1 MLSRIDSDPLL
12 RGAFSEGKML
22 GVMLAEDSSAEIH
35 TLYAFSGSVTVPGPD
50 GRPCL
55 SNFLPGFVPPVCDL
69 LDPEGRFKSGER
81 EISELNFLI
90 HKAEKAGNPSPEAA
104 AELERMKSRRREL
117 SEYLQKWIFD
127 HYELLNARGERRSI
141 SSLAESAGGLPPGGT
156 GDCAL
161 PKLLQ
166 YAYCQRPEA
175 PPFRGILV
183 WGDG

>member
-50 GRPCL
+50 GSPCL

-69 LDPEGRFKSGER
+69 LDPQGHFKAGER

-104 AELERMKSRRREL
+104 AEL
-117 SEYLQKWIFD
+117 
-127 HYELLNARGERRSI
+127 
-141 SSLAESAGGLPPGGT
+141 
-156 GDCAL
+156 
-161 PKLLQ
+161 
-166 YAYCQRPEA
+166 
-175 PPFRGILV
+175 
-183 WGDG
+183 